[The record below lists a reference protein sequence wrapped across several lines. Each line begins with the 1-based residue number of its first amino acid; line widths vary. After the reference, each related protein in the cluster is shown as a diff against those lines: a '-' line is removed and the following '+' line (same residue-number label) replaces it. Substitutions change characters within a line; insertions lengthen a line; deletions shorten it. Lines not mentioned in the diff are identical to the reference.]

1 MTLDLE
7 LPDDVLAR
15 IERIASARG
24 ITAEQVAADILARA
38 AADLEQEARVRGIIT
53 EDQEI
58 LDRLAAPPEDGRS

>member
-15 IERIASARG
+15 LEMMASARG

-38 AADLEQEARVRGIIT
+38 AADLEQEARIRGIIA
-53 EDQEI
+53 EDREI
-58 LDRLAAPPEDGRS
+58 LDRLAARSEDGRS